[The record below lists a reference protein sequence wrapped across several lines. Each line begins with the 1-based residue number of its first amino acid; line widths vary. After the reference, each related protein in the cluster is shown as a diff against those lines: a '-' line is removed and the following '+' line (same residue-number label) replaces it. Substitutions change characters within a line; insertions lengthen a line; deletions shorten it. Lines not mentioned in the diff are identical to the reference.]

1 MGNVS
6 RSFYNDLKA
15 ARQAQA
21 QDAKQ
26 VRIVRLTKAGKPSK
40 MADDTK
46 YFATVA
52 EANAYIERI
61 KALNPNS
68 HIEYAFI

>member
-15 ARQAQA
+15 ARKDQAQA
-21 QDAKQ
+21 AKQ
-26 VRIVRLTKAGKPSK
+26 VTIVRLTKAGNPSK

-46 YFATVA
+46 RFATA
-52 EANAYIERI
+52 DEANAYIERI